1 MEFLIS
7 KIFYFPVKSIS
18 FDKINSIKVKKSI
31 GLENDR
37 IFSFSR
43 NIDFKEAKLI
53 EKDQHKR
60 SLQKFLTLKNSPFL
74 NKYNFS
80 YNQDELVLSKKD
92 TEIKK
97 ISISKKKELKELA
110 ELIIKLEPQIKPP
123 VFLLHNIKNPFFDTM
138 PENSISLIN
147 LNTVNEL
154 SQKID
159 TEIEFER
166 FRGNIYIK
174 NMPSWYENKLIGK
187 NIKINNCNFKVTE
200 AIPRCSATNLKP
212 KTDNHT
218 INLPQT
224 LKMIYGHI
232 NLGIFLKPLNEGEI
246 NVNDAIQVHS

>member
-18 FDKINSIKVKKSI
+18 FDKVNSIKVKKLI

-43 NIDFKEAKLI
+43 NVDFEEAKLI
-53 EKDQHKR
+53 EQDQHKR

-80 YNQDELVLSKKD
+80 FKKDELVLREKD
-92 TEIKK
+92 LEIKK

-110 ELIIKLEPQIKPP
+110 ELLIKLEPQIKPP

-147 LNTVNEL
+147 LNTVNEF
-154 SQKID
+154 SQKIG
-159 TEIEFER
+159 TKIEFER
-166 FRGNIYIK
+166 FRGNIYVK
-174 NMPSWYENKLIGK
+174 NMPSWYEMKLIGK

-200 AIPRCSATNLKP
+200 AIPRCSATNLIP

-224 LKMIYGHI
+224 LKKIYGHI
-232 NLGIFLKPLNEGEI
+232 NLGIFLEPLNDGEI
-246 NVNDAIQVHS
+246 KVNDSIQVLS